1 MSRLPCAPPRARSA
15 RSWSSTPRAIHT
27 TTRQGWVSWR
37 QRRSVPVTTYR
48 HRDSRNGNRP
58 AAYANR
64 KPSVSGPYRL
74 AISAGSALVPP
85 SAARSDAA
93 AGSTRWRQV
102 LYPAKPCGSPKG
114 RHHTMNRTWAAPRS
128 RASSG
133 LQEWISPTPFRFR
146 GYVLG
151 GRDLRSLAA
160 SRRSTAHHGECR
172 VARGLRAQNG
182 PNYRF

>member
-1 MSRLPCAPPRARSA
+1 MHPPEPARLVLGRQPHVRSTRPPDKDGFLGVNAARC
-15 RSWSSTPRAIHT
+15 RSP
-27 TTRQGWVSWR
+27 
-37 QRRSVPVTTYR
+37 PYR